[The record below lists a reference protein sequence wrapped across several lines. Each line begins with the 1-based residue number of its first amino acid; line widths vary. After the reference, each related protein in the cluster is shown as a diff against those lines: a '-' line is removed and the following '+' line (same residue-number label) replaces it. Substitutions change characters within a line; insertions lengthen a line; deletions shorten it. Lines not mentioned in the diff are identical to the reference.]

1 MRIFKQG
8 MLLALGLV
16 VLPGQIF
23 AQVDDSE
30 SEYNVSGGRIEE
42 LVVRGAPLPRREIDT
57 VASVAV
63 YDGDSLE
70 QRQLPDI
77 YDLLLRSAN
86 LNAASEDS
94 FSIRGISN
102 TGVGDGGLGR
112 PTVSVFVDGVRQG
125 GRGVANLFD
134 IDQVEVYRGPQS
146 TAFGPGSLAGA
157 IVVNTRDADPRQ
169 GWNANMEW
177 RAGNHGREDWGAAV
191 GVPLTET
198 LALRLVAQSDSYE
211 GDVSNVTLNDE
222 QWRQRT
228 RRLQRIKLAWQPLDG
243 YEADLSL
250 QRTQLN
256 SGPDYMSPELAE
268 DYKAT
273 DNEHGYYKDDT
284 DLVALRQYLS
294 LNEQLSFMLLLS
306 HSDTRNER
314 RGDYD
319 ISARDNGFFLGETRM
334 QNRSAELRSHIR
346 SESVDAVVGLYS
358 SRDELYGTTYS
369 GNLKYSTSGIN
380 ADTDSIIGAGRDARV
395 RSIYSELDW
404 RLAQQWMLTLGARY
418 EENEA
423 DNAIL
428 FRLLRAQAYE
438 PATGIVIP
446 GDLTPVLQAT
456 VFPDV
461 ERAPPSGDS
470 VALAKLGLRYEFTE
484 ALNGF
489 ATLSQGYRA
498 GSTDFVVSGDS
509 PAFGPELSNNLD
521 LGLRWHGEQVQS
533 ALSVFYIDYQDMQVG
548 VRVDPTTI
556 RTDNVGSAEAYGLEW
571 EGRWWLA
578 DSVSLDWGLGYVHTE
593 FEEYRDGDE
602 DFAGNAF
609 PLAPDWS
616 ANLGLEWRPAPR
628 WFTRMDMNLA
638 AASYTDRANTD
649 SLKADARQLVSVSGG
664 YETGQW
670 GVQIGIK
677 NLLNQFYITD
687 QYTSESLAMHGVIVG
702 EPRQIAMSLK
712 VHL

>member
-1 MRIFKQG
+1 MQG
-8 MLLALGLV
+8 ALKGAGTAVWLIVGLGLSAV
-16 VLPGQIF
+16 DVWAQGQG
-23 AQVDDSE
+23 AASPQL
-30 SEYNVSGGRIEE
+30 EE
-42 LVVRGAPLPRREIDT
+42 LIVRGAPLARREIDT

-63 YDGDSLE
+63 YDGESLE

-86 LNAASEDS
+86 LNAASEDT

-112 PTVSVFVDGVRQG
+112 PTVSIFVDGVRQG

-134 IDQVEVYRGPQS
+134 IEQVEVYRGPQS

-157 IVVNTRDADPRQ
+157 IVVNTRDADPRD
-169 GWNANMEW
+169 GWNADLQW
-177 RAGNHGREDWGAAV
+177 RGGSHGRKDWSAAV
-191 GVPLTET
+191 GVPLTES
-198 LALRLVAQSDSYE
+198 LALRLVAQTDSYE
-211 GDVSNVTLNDE
+211 GDVSNVTLNDDE
-222 QWRQRT
+222 WRQRT
-228 RRLQRIKLAWQPLDG
+228 RRLQRIKMAWDPVQW
-243 YEADLSL
+243 YQADLSL

-256 SGPDYMSPELAE
+256 SGPDFMSPELAE
-268 DYKAT
+268 EYKAT
-273 DNEHGYYKDDT
+273 DNERGYYKDDT
-284 DLVALRQYLS
+284 DLIALRQTVTVNDYLS
-294 LNEQLSFMLLLS
+294 LMLLLS
-306 HSDTRNER
+306 HSDTENER

-319 ISARDNGFFLGETRM
+319 ISDDDNGFFLGQTRM
-334 QNRSAELRSHIR
+334 QNHSAELRSRIGTER
-346 SESVDAVVGLYS
+346 IDAVVGLYV

-369 GNLKYSTSGIN
+369 GNLKYSTSDIN

-395 RSIYSELDW
+395 RSVYSELDW
-404 RLAQQWMLTLGARY
+404 RLNEQWVLTLGARY

-438 PATGIVIP
+438 PTTGLVIP

-461 ERAPPSGDS
+461 DRAPPSGDS
-470 VALAKLGLRYEFTE
+470 VALGKLGVRYAFSD

-498 GSTDFVVSGDS
+498 GSTDFVVSGES

-521 LGLRWHGEQVQS
+521 LGLRWHGDSVQT
-533 ALSVFYIDYQDMQVG
+533 ALSVFYIDYNDMQVG

-571 EGRWWLA
+571 EGQWWLA

-593 FEEYRDGDE
+593 FKEYRDGDE

-609 PLAPDWS
+609 PLASDWTAS
-616 ANLGLEWRPAPR
+616 VGIEWRPAMH
-628 WFTRMDMNLA
+628 WFARVDANLA
-638 AASYTDRANTD
+638 AASYTDRANTER
-649 SLKADARQLVSVSGG
+649 LKTDARQLVSLSVG
-664 YETGQW
+664 YETDRW
-670 GVQIGIK
+670 GWQLGVK
-677 NLLNQFYITD
+677 NLLNQFYVTD
-687 QYTSESLAMHGVIVG
+687 QYTSESLGLHGVIVG
-702 EPRQIAMSLK
+702 EPRQIAMTLEFN
-712 VHL
+712 L